1 MTETIGM
8 VTPVIS
14 GKVFSSANLR
24 RLLEPGQLQ
33 KIIDRGRLEL
43 IVTSLAFPNEVNP
56 VPL

>member
-14 GKVFSSANLR
+14 GKTFLSTNLR

-33 KIIDRGRLEL
+33 KIVDCGCPEL